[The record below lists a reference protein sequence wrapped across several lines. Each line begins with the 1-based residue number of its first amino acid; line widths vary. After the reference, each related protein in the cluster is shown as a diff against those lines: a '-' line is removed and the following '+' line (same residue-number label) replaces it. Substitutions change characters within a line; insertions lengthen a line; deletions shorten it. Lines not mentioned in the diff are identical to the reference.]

1 MLVTYH
7 LHATLRISGAGAP
20 ERRNKDSWTLGLG
33 LLDLHLLLRDHL
45 DLLDRLDL
53 LEHLGLLVHR
63 EAGRRL
69 GIRGPRRST
78 QRGARAHVKC

>member
-1 MLVTYH
+1 MLLLEFPEQVPRKDVIK
-7 LHATLRISGAGAP
+7 TLG
-20 ERRNKDSWTLGLG
+20 LGLG
-33 LLDLHLLLRDHL
+33 LLDLHLFLRDHL

>member
-1 MLVTYH
+1 MLLLEFPEQV
-7 LHATLRISGAGAP
+7 LR
-20 ERRNKDSWTLGLG
+20 KDVIKTLGLG

-78 QRGARAHVKC
+78 QRGARARAHVKC